1 MKKLM
6 FFVFVL
12 FVATI
17 TVNAS
22 NSSNNKEVIG
32 EWKYEVPNAP
42 YGYNAGNLVFE
53 EKEGNLTG
61 HVKLEDGY
69 KIDLKDITYEDG
81 VLKFGL
87 YVDYDYVTLK
97 ITLEGEEMK
106 GIVNSPEGEIPIT
119 AKKVK

>member
-6 FFVFVL
+6 FFVFIL
-12 FVATI
+12 FAATI
-17 TVNAS
+17 TVNAN

-32 EWKYEVPNAP
+32 EWKYEVPSAP

-69 KIDLKDITYEDG
+69 KIDLKDVTYSEG

-87 YVDYDYVTLK
+87 YVDYNYVTLK
-97 ITLEGEEMK
+97 VTVEGENMK
-106 GIVNSPEGEIPIT
+106 GSVNSPDGEMPIT

>member
-12 FVATI
+12 FAATI

-32 EWKYEVPNAP
+32 EWKYDAPNAP
-42 YGYNAGNLVFE
+42 YGYNAGTIVIE
-53 EKEGNLTG
+53 EKEGKLTG
-61 HVKLEDGY
+61 HTKMEDGY
-69 KIDLKDITYEDG
+69 KIDLKDVTYEEG

-87 YVDYDYVTLK
+87 YVDYSYVTLK
-97 ITLEGEEMK
+97 VTVEGETMK
-106 GIVNSPEGEIPIT
+106 GVVNSPDGEMPIT

>member
-6 FFVFVL
+6 FFGFVL

-97 ITLEGEEMK
+97 ITIDGEEMK

>member
-97 ITLEGEEMK
+97 ITIEGEEMK

>member
-1 MKKLM
+1 M

-12 FVATI
+12 IAATI

-69 KIDLKDITYEDG
+69 KIDLKNINYEDG

-87 YVDYDYVTLK
+87 YVDYDYITLK
-97 ITLEGEEMK
+97 IKIEGEEMK

>member
-22 NSSNNKEVIG
+22 NSRNNKEVIG

-97 ITLEGEEMK
+97 ITIEGEEMK

>member
-12 FVATI
+12 FAVTI
-17 TVNAS
+17 SVNAS

-32 EWKYEVPNAP
+32 EWKYEVPSAP
-42 YGYNAGNLVFE
+42 YGYNAGTIVLE
-53 EKEGNLTG
+53 EKEGQLAG

-69 KIDLKDITYEDG
+69 KIDLKDIKYSEEG
-81 VLKFGL
+81 LKCGL
-87 YVDYDYVTLK
+87 YVDYNYVTLK
-97 ITLEGEEMK
+97 MKVEGENMK
-106 GIVNSPEGEIPIT
+106 GMVNTPEGEMPIT

>member
-69 KIDLKDITYEDG
+69 KIDLKDITYEDE

-97 ITLEGEEMK
+97 ITIEGEEMK